1 MGEVFMRDVNIV
13 EKVSFIWKGSGLHF
27 LDMLSLFCLL
37 DIQAVEYV
45 SRERYKLEI
54 CIWEMSIYSDR

>member
-1 MGEVFMRDVNIV
+1 MGAVFTRDVNIV
-13 EKVSFIWKGSGLHF
+13 EEVSFIGKGSGVHF
-27 LDMLSLFCLL
+27 LDLLSLFCLL

-54 CIWEMSIYSDR
+54 

>member
-1 MGEVFMRDVNIV
+1 MGAVFTRDVNIV
-13 EKVSFIWKGSGLHF
+13 EEVSFIGKGSGVHF
-27 LDMLSLFCLL
+27 LDLLSLFCLL

-54 CIWEMSIYSDR
+54 GIWEMSNYDDR

>member
-1 MGEVFMRDVNIV
+1 MDEVFMRDVNIV

-54 CIWEMSIYSDR
+54 RIWEMSI

>member
-54 CIWEMSIYSDR
+54 RIWEMSIYSDR